1 MMSWVKREVSKIVF
15 SLLEENSSIT
25 EREQLREGSVRKKDV
40 VSYFCNIAFK
50 ISRHSIW
57 NPLKITEYTEGEFY
71 VKVRLEM

>member
-50 ISRHSIW
+50 ISRHSI
-57 NPLKITEYTEGEFY
+57 
-71 VKVRLEM
+71 